1 MTGLIIPWNFPVNL
15 TVCQLAAVFAAGNRA
30 MVKMSENSIALSRL
44 MKSISP
50 RYFPVEKLEFFEE
63 TGGVGVEFSQLP
75 FDLII
80 FTGSGATGR
89 KGDGVGSTEFNAR
102 YSRAGR

>member
-1 MTGLIIPWNFPVNL
+1 
-15 TVCQLAAVFAAGNRA
+15 
-30 MVKMSENSIALSRL
+30 

-80 FTGSGATGR
+80 FTGSGATTTTDFASLIAESIRRHGKAADELMEKIKDILPNYS
-89 KGDGVGSTEFNAR
+89 KGIPT
-102 YSRAGR
+102 